1 MKALAKHILFIVI
14 LLMTTSSL
22 KAQQVLSETEQ
33 LFSQFKRAAR
43 FDYNFP
49 REKVYVHFDNLGY
62 LMGDTIWYKAYVVR
76 ASSLKPTNL
85 SRILYIELLNAD
97 GQMITQNIHKL
108 DSLGTANGMFS
119 LQLPVYAGYYEV
131 RAYTRE
137 MVNWNTEACF
147 SRIIPVFSTSNPN
160 KEVDKT
166 QLRDIV
172 QLSIPEPLAHDQVT
186 LGDPRPYEMKNDR
199 GALLSFYPEGG
210 KRVKGANQRI
220 AYKQIGRA
228 HV

>member
-108 DSLGTANGMFS
+108 DSL
-119 LQLPVYAGYYEV
+119 
-131 RAYTRE
+131 
-137 MVNWNTEACF
+137 
-147 SRIIPVFSTSNPN
+147 
-160 KEVDKT
+160 
-166 QLRDIV
+166 
-172 QLSIPEPLAHDQVT
+172 VT
-186 LGDPRPYEMKNDR
+186 
-199 GALLSFYPEGG
+199 
-210 KRVKGANQRI
+210 VK
-220 AYKQIGRA
+220 K
-228 HV
+228 